1 MRLRVNYL
9 TSIFQRL
16 QMSWN
21 LCSHWCLGMDYKSGG
36 LCDQPYS
43 FRVTSLVHNMVQ
55 IQSHN
60 SDDELNIYIYIYV
73 WLLSDQA
80 KDSAE
85 SWDQRFCG
93 SWYESWW
100 RSTGST
106 GWESCSCGALT
117 DGAQCVVHLGQCPA
131 GLRSVPD
138 RHWPNRNGCQSWPLS
153 LPLLAKSSEISA
165 IYIYIY
171 QATNHLPIYIFNI
184 YIYIIFYYIIN
195 TSQLMGWTLYFITFE
210 LSSILAPAIIF
221 HAFLKYNYVTC

>member
-1 MRLRVNYL
+1 MHMVTFTINNIPPMSAFILYIKYIITISPIPEMRLRVNYL

-60 SDDELNIYIYIYV
+60 SDDELNIYII

-165 IYIYIY
+165 IYTIYIY
-171 QATNHLPIYIFNI
+171 TYTRPQIISLYIYIFLI
-184 YIYIIFYYIIN
+184 YIYI
-195 TSQLMGWTLYFITFE
+195 
-210 LSSILAPAIIF
+210 
-221 HAFLKYNYVTC
+221 

>member
-60 SDDELNIYIYIYV
+60 SDDELNIYMITI
-73 WLLSDQA
+73 WPG
-80 KDSAE
+80 
-85 SWDQRFCG
+85 QRFCG

-165 IYIYIY
+165 IYIYIHTRPQIISLY
-171 QATNHLPIYIFNI
+171 IYLI
-184 YIYIIFYYIIN
+184 YIYI
-195 TSQLMGWTLYFITFE
+195 
-210 LSSILAPAIIF
+210 
-221 HAFLKYNYVTC
+221 

>member
-1 MRLRVNYL
+1 M
-9 TSIFQRL
+9 
-16 QMSWN
+16 MN
-21 LCSHWCLGMDYKSGG
+21 L
-36 LCDQPYS
+36 
-43 FRVTSLVHNMVQ
+43 
-55 IQSHN
+55 
-60 SDDELNIYIYIYV
+60 IYIYM

-165 IYIYIY
+165 IYIYIHIPGHKSSPY
-171 QATNHLPIYIFNI
+171 IYIFSI
-184 YIYIIFYYIIN
+184 YILYYIIN
-195 TSQLMGWTLYFITFE
+195 TSQLMGWSIYFIR
-210 LSSILAPAIIF
+210 PQIISLYIF
-221 HAFLKYNYVTC
+221 NIYI